1 MSYEYSENVLVQDS
15 AAALLHDEL
24 GWNVVYAYNQETL
37 GPNGTLGRRNYREI
51 VLWRSVKKALSKLR
65 ARLKNDV

>member
-24 GWNVVYAYNQETL
+24 GWEVAYAYNQEEL
-37 GPNGTLGRRNYREI
+37 GDNGTLGRKNYREI
-51 VLWRSVKKALSKLR
+51 ILLRRPDVSNLSKKR
-65 ARLKNDV
+65 ASQLP